1 MNDLKVFNNPEF
13 GQIRTLMIED
23 APWAVGKDVA
33 TALGYGN
40 PQKALRDHVDPD
52 DILMGERNVTPSVTD
67 KLGRPQFPAWIN
79 ESGLFSLIL
88 SSKLPSAKR
97 FKHWVT
103 SEVLPALRRSGKYEI
118 ATQDDPAP
126 PVAEQRKIT
135 PDDYLRAASIVGSCR
150 NERLPIVLNMLA
162 QGGFTVPVLGSIDS
176 LSSGKDI
183 HGKAA
188 IAINHAVND
197 YGISMTMIGKL
208 TGLPTAT
215 ITRIRSGSQKPTTQ
229 RAALICDAI
238 KREIERRAVAA
249 K

>member
-1 MNDLKVFNNPEF
+1 MNDLQVFNNPEF

-33 TALGYGN
+33 TALGYKDAYN
-40 PQKALRDHVDPD
+40 ALKVHVDTED
-52 DILMGERNVTPSVTD
+52 RQNWRNTSFESPRGMTI
-67 KLGRPQFPAWIN
+67 IN

-126 PVAEQRKIT
+126 PVAEQRKLT

-162 QGGFTVPVLGSIDS
+162 QGGFTVPILEDMDAATR
-176 LSSGKDI
+176 GKDVY
-183 HGKAA
+183 GKTAM
-188 IAINHAVND
+188 AINDAVNG
-197 YGISMTMIGKL
+197 YGISCHKIASL
-208 TGLPTAT
+208 TGLPAAT
-215 ITRIRSGSQKPTTQ
+215 IYRIRDGSQKPTMQ
-229 RAALICDAI
+229 RASIICDAI
-238 KREIERRAVAA
+238 KREIERRAVVA

>member
-1 MNDLKVFNNPEF
+1 MNDLQVFNNPEF

-33 TALGYGN
+33 LALGYKDTVHAL
-40 PQKALRDHVDPD
+40 KAHVDA
-52 DILMGERNVTPSVTD
+52 ED
-67 KLGRPQFPAWIN
+67 KAGWQIATKYGVKETTIIN
-79 ESGLFSLIL
+79 ESGLYSLIL

-103 SEVLPALRRSGKYEI
+103 GEVLPALRRSGKYEI
-118 ATQDDPAP
+118 ATQAETVP
-126 PVAEQRKIT
+126 PVAQQRALT
-135 PDDYLRAASIVGSCR
+135 PDDYIRAASIIGSCR
-150 NERLPIVLNMLA
+150 NERLSIVLNMLA
-162 QGGFTVPVLGSIDS
+162 QGGFTVPVLEEINAIE
-176 LSSGKDI
+176 SGKDI

-188 IAINHAVND
+188 IAINNAVND
-197 YGISMTMIGKL
+197 YGMSCSKIGKL

-215 ITRIRSGSQKPTTQ
+215 ITRIRSGSQKPTIQ

-238 KREIERRAVAA
+238 KREIERRALPE